1 MGCCGI
7 LVRRAW
13 AELWRVPVEYAN
25 EGVPGFRQQ
34 GFSRLALEVG
44 MEEGELRG
52 GGWPMR
58 QGFKDLLQ
66 ASD

>member
-1 MGCCGI
+1 MGYCGI

-25 EGVPGFRQQ
+25 EGVSGFRQQ

-52 GGWPMR
+52 VAHEAGV
-58 QGFKDLLQ
+58 QGFAPSL
-66 ASD
+66 

>member
-13 AELWRVPVEYAN
+13 VELWRVPVEYAN

-34 GFSRLALEVG
+34 GFPRLALEVG

-52 GGWPMR
+52 GGGP
-58 QGFKDLLQ
+58 
-66 ASD
+66 